1 MIMRFFKQNLAV
13 VYWSISWRAPSV
25 DTCNF
30 PDETKLSWNKTLNA
44 IIRVIETGLK
54 PQPTVN
60 NKGWALQLFKKI
72 TQSRHTTR
80 GLFLVFSLYLVY
92 MFNRKRGLSY

>member
-1 MIMRFFKQNLAV
+1 MRFFKQNLAV
-13 VYWSISWRAPSV
+13 VLV
-25 DTCNF
+25 DFLESALGRHNF

-44 IIRVIETGLK
+44 VIRVIETGLK
-54 PQPTVN
+54 PQSTVN
-60 NKGWALQLFKKI
+60 NKGWALQLFKNI

-80 GLFLVFSLYLVY
+80 GLFLIFSLYLVY